1 MVRAHNLQTHGTSG
15 YNIITGK
22 PSIHVENLVPVEQQE
37 VFEKKL
43 AEFYGKYRIGPGS
56 MGTGTG
62 GVGDN

>member
-1 MVRAHNLQTHGTSG
+1 M
-15 YNIITGK
+15 
-22 PSIHVENLVPVEQQE
+22 PVEQQE